1 MSQDGGGSLLEFP
14 CDVPIKVF
22 GRNDPAFRAAAAT
35 VANAHYL
42 GAHTI
47 TEQISRNGNYL
58 SLTIT
63 VRAQSRAELDAIY
76 HALVASSDI
85 LMVL

>member
-1 MSQDGGGSLLEFP
+1 MSEQDGSLLTFP

-22 GRNDPAFRAAAAT
+22 GHNHARFKDAA
-35 VANAHYL
+35 VAIARAHYRDEF
-42 GAHTI
+42 TV
-47 TEQISRNGNYL
+47 TEQVSRNGKYL

-63 VRAQSRAELDAIY
+63 VRAQSRVELDAVY
-76 HALVASSDI
+76 HALVASDDI